1 MNIRPL
7 IIAALCLSLTACST
21 DEKTPQQSASQ
32 VTEQT
37 TSATLPPPDNN
48 GTMMNDLEYEI
59 SKGDY
64 SDSKYKQCGYYCDV
78 VGGKYRYTICSGE
91 CHTGGY
97 DINIT
102 GLDVTDSGT
111 VIVTVKQ
118 SSPAPEMMVTE
129 AFTYPNCI
137 ITFSHEPSDGII
149 IQSPSGKEFERLG
162 DD

>member
-7 IIAALCLSLTACST
+7 IIAVLCLSLTACST

-78 VGGKYRYTICSGE
+78 VGG
-91 CHTGGY
+91 
-97 DINIT
+97 
-102 GLDVTDSGT
+102 
-111 VIVTVKQ
+111 
-118 SSPAPEMMVTE
+118 
-129 AFTYPNCI
+129 
-137 ITFSHEPSDGII
+137 
-149 IQSPSGKEFERLG
+149 
-162 DD
+162 